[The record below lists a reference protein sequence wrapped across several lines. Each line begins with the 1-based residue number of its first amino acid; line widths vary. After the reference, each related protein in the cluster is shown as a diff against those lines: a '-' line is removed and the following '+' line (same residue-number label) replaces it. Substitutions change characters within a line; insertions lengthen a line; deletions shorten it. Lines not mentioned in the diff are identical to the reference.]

1 MILRCCAVLTWEMAN
16 TNPHPQLGSCIPLMP
31 HCWHCFAPSA
41 DFTSSGKGGKLEE
54 PSIGESKSLWKK
66 CADLMAVLGE
76 ACVQNGLQQSDS
88 SRMGLLI
95 ITVGGLYVL
104 GYSLTSS

>member
-1 MILRCCAVLTWEMAN
+1 MVLRRCAVLTWEMAN
-16 TNPHPQLGSCIPLMP
+16 TTPHPQLGSRILPMP
-31 HCWHCFAPSA
+31 HCWRCLAASA
-41 DFTSSGKGGKLEE
+41 DFTSSGKRGKLGE
-54 PSIGESKSLWKK
+54 PGIGESKSLWKK

-104 GYSLTSS
+104 GCSLTSS